1 MKPSNIPDSMRREI
15 VRRKLA
21 DLEVELAGLKGHL
34 RALPGWD
41 ARVERVGK
49 MGETLNKWRKEL

>member
-1 MKPSNIPDSMRREI
+1 MKPSNIPDSIRREI

-21 DLEVELAGLKGHL
+21 DLEVELAGLKGHMQ
-34 RALPGWD
+34 ALPAWD

-49 MGETLNKWRKEL
+49 MIETLAKWRKEL

>member
-1 MKPSNIPDSMRREI
+1 MKPSNIPDSIRREI

-21 DLEVELAGLKGHL
+21 DLGVELAGLKGHMQ
-34 RALPGWD
+34 ALPARD

-49 MGETLNKWRKEL
+49 MIETLAKWRKEL